1 MGCRYQ
7 MVAGGREFFLAD
19 LKEDRVW
26 RYFHHTKE
34 GGFAKEDEGFLPGAM
49 YYGCKKL
56 QRRRGGAPT
65 PTAGGNSGEAGG
77 EKSVMISRAL
87 REDLAWAAFILG
99 VAAFLGVVQ
108 HWTLVK
114 VSLRGELPR
123 HLEQFRAQR
132 RASQF
137 QGLKTVSLAQAHTL
151 WQEGQTLF
159 LDAQELPEYREMHIP
174 GALSIPPELLE
185 KEWDRSMADVIK
197 GRHIVV
203 YCSQAS
209 CDAAL
214 KVAERLQSLGYTE
227 VLTFTEGFRAWN
239 EAGYQVETI
248 R

>member
-1 MGCRYQ
+1 
-7 MVAGGREFFLAD
+7 
-19 LKEDRVW
+19 
-26 RYFHHTKE
+26 
-34 GGFAKEDEGFLPGAM
+34 
-49 YYGCKKL
+49 
-56 QRRRGGAPT
+56 
-65 PTAGGNSGEAGG
+65 
-77 EKSVMISRAL
+77 MISRAL
-87 REDLAWAAFILG
+87 RKDLAWAAFILG
-99 VAAFLGVVQ
+99 VAVFLGVVQ

-123 HLEQFRAQR
+123 HLEQFRSQR

-159 LDAQELPEYREMHIP
+159 LDAREVPEYQEMHIP
-174 GALSIPPELLE
+174 GARNIPPELLE

-197 GRHIVV
+197 SRHIVV

-214 KVAERLQSLGYTE
+214 KVAARLKSLGFTE
-227 VLTFTEGFRAWN
+227 VFSFIGGFRVWK
-239 EAGYQVETI
+239 EAGYPVETI